1 MMRCRLCWRRIRVRG
16 GRIFADNSK
25 SEDFSCVSGGESYN
39 PAFVDATSLPL
50 AHRGESPPS
59 IPALHLSGDKNMSDK
74 HRKHFE
80 RGARVSAH
88 CASYPQDFP
97 ANSVAGAA
105 LTRLNEQLA
114 AIETLNMAKATSMSA
129 QQQGSQGR

>member
-1 MMRCRLCWRRIRVRG
+1 MARCWVRRRRIRVCG
-16 GRIFADNSK
+16 GRIFADDGASR
-25 SEDFSCVSGGESYN
+25 DFSCVSAEESYN
-39 PAFVDATSLPL
+39 PALVVATPLPL

-105 LTRLNEQLA
+105 LT
-114 AIETLNMAKATSMSA
+114 
-129 QQQGSQGR
+129 